1 MRGIPAIATL
11 LGLTA
16 VGCGTLDSASGQVSP
31 PIASPEALE
40 TRRVWTGLQ
49 PDGGYAAP
57 SPDGRYITGVDWST
71 PHWGNL
77 SVIELETGV
86 EHRITDK
93 FSGMRSEA
101 AFALVAERPELFS
114 EFDAEAGSSVF
125 SPDGD
130 RLAYVWFPAVQR
142 EDGTH
147 FHAVEVRTIHFDGSD
162 MRTLM
167 TLNPDMGYVQV
178 EEWSPDAGS
187 ILLTASRRD
196 GTSQIGIL
204 SVGDGTYQALKT
216 NGWHSG
222 ASAAFSADGSYVAYD
237 LSGETEPGRDI
248 FLLATDGSREV
259 PLVTGPGDDQL
270 LGWLPD
276 GSGILYHSETPGSGE
291 IRALRIDA
299 GEATGE
305 PQLIRSDV
313 GQITPFGFS
322 RNAFFYQILVE
333 KPQVHVISIDLGA
346 GRVLSDPVLL
356 GDPRHRRSSAVWSPD
371 GQRVAYVGEGGAL
384 VIRSVTGEL
393 QRRMQIDIGGANA
406 HRWTSDGG
414 GLLLTGT
421 DSEGRGGVY
430 RIDLRSGESELVP
443 EVATFCCQVMSPDGQ
458 TLYGLEGVAV
468 DGGRRYHTKI
478 IARDLGTG
486 EDREIAEIEV
496 SLDDVYVLSPSPDG
510 GQLALSTENGHTIL
524 IVSVSSGTV
533 RELYHTEGAPPV
545 LRRRTIPWTPDGSAV
560 LWFVREVG
568 EAGGLWRIPVNGG
581 TPDLLIPV
589 GQLETTGGLS
599 AGEFSTVGAVRL
611 SPDGRRLL
619 YTSGQVRGEYWMM
632 SGFDVGDPGSTGSEN
647 R

>member
-1 MRGIPAIATL
+1 MRGIPVIATL

-16 VGCGTLDSASGQVSP
+16 VGCGSLDSASRQVSP

-49 PDGGYAAP
+49 PDGVYAAP

-71 PHWGNL
+71 HHWGNL
-77 SVIELETGV
+77 SVIELETGA

-101 AFALVAERPELFS
+101 AWALVAEAPELSS

-162 MRTLM
+162 MRTIM
-167 TLNPDMGYVQV
+167 PQNPDIQYVQV
-178 EEWSPDAGS
+178 EQWSPDGDS
-187 ILLTASRRD
+187 ILLTVSRRD
-196 GTSQIGIL
+196 DTSQIGIL

-222 ASAAFSADGSYVAYD
+222 GSAAFSADGRYVAYD
-237 LSGETEPGRDI
+237 LPGETEPDRDI

-259 PLVTGPGDDQL
+259 PLVTGPGDDRL

-276 GSGILYHSETPGSGE
+276 GSGILYHSRTPGSGE
-291 IRALRIDA
+291 IRALRIDG
-299 GEATGE
+299 GEAKGE
-305 PQLIRSDV
+305 PQLIRSDF
-313 GQITPFGFS
+313 GQIIPFGFS
-322 RNAFFYQILVE
+322 RNAFFYQIFVE
-333 KPQVHVISIDLGA
+333 QPQVHVISIDLGA

-356 GDPRHRRSSAVWSPD
+356 GDRAEGRSRSAVWSPD
-371 GQRVAYVGEGGAL
+371 GQRVAYVVEGGDL
-384 VIRSVTGEL
+384 VLRSVTGEL
-393 QRRMQIDIGGANA
+393 QRRMQIDNGGAPVW
-406 HRWTSDGG
+406 WTPDGG
-414 GLLLTGT
+414 GLLL
-421 DSEGRGGVY
+421 RGGY
-430 RIDLRSGESELVP
+430 RIDLRSGESERLSEP
-443 EVATFCCQVMSPDGQ
+443 ACCQAMSPDGQ
-458 TLYGLEGVAV
+458 TGYRLEGVAV

-478 IARDLGTG
+478 IAHDLGTG
-486 EDREIAEIEV
+486 EDREIAEV
-496 SLDDVYVLSPSPDG
+496 DVRLDGNVLSLSPDG
-510 GQLALSTENGHTIL
+510 GHLALGTLENGKTTIL

-533 RELYHTEGAPPV
+533 RELSLTEGASGV
-545 LRRRTIPWTPDGSAV
+545 RQRTIPWTPDGSAV
-560 LWFVREVG
+560 LWFVGEVG

-581 TPDLLIPV
+581 TPDLLIPT
-589 GQLETTGGLS
+589 GQLETAGGLS
-599 AGEFSTVGAVRL
+599 AGDRSTVNELQL
-611 SPDGRRLL
+611 SPDGRRLV

-632 SGFDVGDPGSTGSEN
+632 SGFDAGDPGSTGSEN